1 MGPPRSLGSDVLVIL
16 WAHLPVGMAPALMRT
31 PRLGLLWKALQFRG
45 GGATKTTNNM
55 SLGTGYPSWAVQP
68 ASHADGGG
76 CNKRKADQ
84 YKNNNFGNW
93 FGHGYTLLVNLLA

>member
-1 MGPPRSLGSDVLVIL
+1 MGPPRSLGSDVLVVL
-16 WAHLPVGMAPALMRT
+16 WAHLPAGMAPALVHS
-31 PRLGLLWKALQFRG
+31 PRLGLLLKALQLRG
-45 GGATKTTNNM
+45 GGTAKITNNM
-55 SLGTGYPSWAVQP
+55 SLGTGCRAWAVQP
-68 ASHADGGG
+68 ASHTDRGG